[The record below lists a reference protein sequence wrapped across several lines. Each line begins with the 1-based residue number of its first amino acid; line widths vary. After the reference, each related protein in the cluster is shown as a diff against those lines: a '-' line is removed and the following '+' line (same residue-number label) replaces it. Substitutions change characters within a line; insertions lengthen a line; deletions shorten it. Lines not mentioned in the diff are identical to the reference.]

1 MPEIYPIRND
11 TTNDTRRLCVARVR
25 SDMRMAKRDIA
36 RYNDGK
42 PRATWPILQAFQG
55 WERWPWFPTS
65 AELYAMTFAA
75 LAEGAQGVTW
85 YTYCGST

>member
-1 MPEIYPIRND
+1 MPDIYPIRND

-42 PRATWPILQAFQG
+42 PRAIWPILQAFQG

-65 AELYAMTFAA
+65 AELYAMTFAV